1 MIMNS
6 SRIVDPVAA
15 RICFL
20 VRGFD
25 GGGAQRDAILLAN
38 ELQGQGFPSAIVT
51 LQSSGPLRDL
61 IRADVPVIDLGNGR
75 KLRLAFAP
83 AALRRLLVTGR
94 PRALVSSEA
103 AANVLVILAS
113 RGFARETRPSIVL
126 REVAS
131 PLQARTGDPYWQN
144 RLAYRLIRFAYPR
157 ADLVL
162 TLTAGARNDLIDR
175 FGVPAAK
182 VANLGTNAVLTPQMR
197 RRIEQL
203 GRAPEPGLIVSVGRL
218 SPEKGYATLIEAFAQ
233 LRRMRAAR
241 LTIVG
246 EGDERGNLEAL
257 IEALDISRDV
267 SLPGHNPDPLSI
279 VSQASLF
286 VSSSSHEGLGNA
298 LIEAMACG
306 VPVVATDAPYGPREI
321 LQGGRLGQLVPVGDA
336 TALAQAM
343 ATTLEQPPESAVLQA
358 RAAEFSVEKSAERFI
373 HLLQAAGIAGNAVS
387 AAPEIETTVS
397 I

>member
-6 SRIVDPVAA
+6 SRIVDPVGA

-38 ELQGQGFPSAIVT
+38 ELQAQGFPSAIVT
-51 LQSSGPLRDL
+51 LQSSGPLRGL
-61 IRADVPVIDLGNGR
+61 IRADVPVVDLGNGR

-94 PRALVSSEA
+94 PKALVSSEA
-103 AANVLVILAS
+103 AANVLVVLAS
-113 RGFARETRPSIVL
+113 RGLARETRPSIVL

-144 RLAYRLIRFAYPR
+144 RLAYRLIRLAYPR

-197 RRIEQL
+197 QRIEQL

-233 LRRMRAAR
+233 LRQTRAAR

-257 IEALDISRDV
+257 IEAKGLSADV
-267 SLPGHNPDPLSI
+267 SLPGHDPDPLSI

-321 LQGGRLGQLVPVGDA
+321 LEGGRLGRLVAVGDA
-336 TALAQAM
+336 TALAEAM
-343 ATTLEQPPESAVLQA
+343 AATLDQPPDNAILQA

-373 HLLQAAGIAGNAVS
+373 ELLQVAGIAGS
-387 AAPEIETTVS
+387 AELPEPRVETSVS

>member
-1 MIMNS
+1 
-6 SRIVDPVAA
+6 
-15 RICFL
+15 
-20 VRGFD
+20 
-25 GGGAQRDAILLAN
+25 
-38 ELQGQGFPSAIVT
+38 
-51 LQSSGPLRDL
+51 
-61 IRADVPVIDLGNGR
+61 
-75 KLRLAFAP
+75 
-83 AALRRLLVTGR
+83 
-94 PRALVSSEA
+94 
-103 AANVLVILAS
+103 
-113 RGFARETRPSIVL
+113 
-126 REVAS
+126 VAS

-162 TLTAGARNDLIDR
+162 TLTAGARNDLISR

-203 GRAPEPGLIVSVGRL
+203 GRAPEPGHIVSVGRL

-257 IEALDISRDV
+257 VEALNLSRDV

-343 ATTLEQPPESAVLQA
+343 AMTLEQPPESAVLQA

>member
-1 MIMNS
+1 M
-6 SRIVDPVAA
+6 
-15 RICFL
+15 
-20 VRGFD
+20 RGFD

-51 LQSSGPLRDL
+51 LQSSGPLRGL

-103 AANVLVILAS
+103 AANVLVVLAS
-113 RGFARETRPSIVL
+113 QGLARETRPSIVL

-162 TLTAGARNDLIDR
+162 ALTAGARNDLIDR

-218 SPEKGYATLIEAFAQ
+218 SPEKGYATLIEAF
-233 LRRMRAAR
+233 RAAQ
-241 LTIVG
+241 
-246 EGDERGNLEAL
+246 EDARGPA
-257 IEALDISRDV
+257 DDR
-267 SLPGHNPDPLSI
+267 
-279 VSQASLF
+279 
-286 VSSSSHEGLGNA
+286 
-298 LIEAMACG
+298 
-306 VPVVATDAPYGPREI
+306 R
-321 LQGGRLGQLVPVGDA
+321 GR
-336 TALAQAM
+336 
-343 ATTLEQPPESAVLQA
+343 
-358 RAAEFSVEKSAERFI
+358 R
-373 HLLQAAGIAGNAVS
+373 
-387 AAPEIETTVS
+387 
-397 I
+397 